1 MTGHVP
7 QRLAL
12 DDTTIPPIASG
23 NFSGLTT
30 ATRADAPTDF
40 GSESSIDGVLFPGK
54 CHSTYSLPST
64 AVHKPPVSRYSRNP
78 QANAKANVEIFHS
91 FFHCSKMA

>member
-12 DDTTIPPIASG
+12 DDTAIPPIASG

-40 GSESSIDGVLFPGK
+40 GSESSIDRVLFPGE
-54 CHSTYSLPST
+54 CHNALILSYERDPPLMIHHHPPMM
-64 AVHKPPVSRYSRNP
+64 VMPKPMPRP
-78 QANAKANVEIFHS
+78 
-91 FFHCSKMA
+91 M